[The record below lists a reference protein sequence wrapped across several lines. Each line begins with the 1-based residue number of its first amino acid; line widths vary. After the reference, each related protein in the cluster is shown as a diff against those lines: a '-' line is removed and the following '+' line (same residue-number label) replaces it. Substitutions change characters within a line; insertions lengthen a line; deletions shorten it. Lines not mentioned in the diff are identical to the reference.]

1 MASEQ
6 RPDDQGIE
14 MTPGALVPLA
24 AVARMAAARGCA
36 GPSVCHRADGCACED
51 AVRAAALSCCGDPT
65 RYPWRPDEVER
76 ATDVVVAALLVLD

>member
-1 MASEQ
+1 MPRLDQPARRVDLDEFSLQHIGLAS
-6 RPDDQGIE
+6 RDTG
-14 MTPGALVPLA
+14 GAPPPADPKSARA
-24 AVARMAAARGCA
+24 AD
-36 GPSVCHRADGCACED
+36 P